1 MTKSRWPARSALLP
15 ALLLAASAHFPV
27 NAQTTYALQPGDTIQ
42 VWMAQAEE
50 LRRDVIVGPD
60 GGISLPLVG
69 HMSAEGLTLVELE
82 VALRERLL
90 PFFNETDLTL
100 MLRPGHEPVIY
111 VVGEVT
117 TPGAYPY
124 RSNMTV
130 LHGLS
135 VSGGLYRA
143 AVLPADQDRSV
154 IVRGQVNDG
163 TQHLRE
169 VTAKIARL
177 EAELA
182 GRSSIAPNGQALD
195 DPFFVQEQLLLDAR
209 ARSLKTMQNA
219 QEQAEA
225 LNQRGRDA
233 LQEQIQTVN
242 RRIELSQD
250 RLKSVSTLVAKG
262 GAESSQKNRHEA
274 EIAELEGQISR
285 LNAEMVLLERTRM
298 ADVARFEA
306 SLQERQTELLGELQ
320 AARRDE
326 ADTVSRLSDSR
337 RIMSIY
343 GASAVAHQ
351 ERERQTLTY
360 SIIRSQDGLPQVI
373 EADETTPLHPYDLVR
388 VHYATAGLE
397 AASATSAANSALLS
411 APSGPVIGEV
421 SQ

>member
-1 MTKSRWPARSALLP
+1 
-15 ALLLAASAHFPV
+15 
-27 NAQTTYALQPGDTIQ
+27 
-42 VWMAQAEE
+42 
-50 LRRDVIVGPD
+50 
-60 GGISLPLVG
+60 
-69 HMSAEGLTLVELE
+69 
-82 VALRERLL
+82 
-90 PFFNETDLTL
+90 
-100 MLRPGHEPVIY
+100 
-111 VVGEVT
+111 
-117 TPGAYPY
+117 
-124 RSNMTV
+124 MTV

-163 TQHLRE
+163 TQHLRG

-182 GRSSIAPNGQALD
+182 GRSLIAPDGQALD
-195 DPFFVQEQLLLDAR
+195 DPFFVQEQMLLDAR
-209 ARSLKTMQNA
+209 ARSLKTMENA

-225 LNQRGRDA
+225 LNLRGRDA

-250 RLKSVSTLVAKG
+250 RLKSISTLVAKG

-274 EIAELEGQISR
+274 DIAELEGQISR

-388 VHYATAGLE
+388 VHYATAGFE
-397 AASATSAANSALLS
+397 ATAPTSAQANSALLS
-411 APSGPVIGEV
+411 APSGPVVGEA